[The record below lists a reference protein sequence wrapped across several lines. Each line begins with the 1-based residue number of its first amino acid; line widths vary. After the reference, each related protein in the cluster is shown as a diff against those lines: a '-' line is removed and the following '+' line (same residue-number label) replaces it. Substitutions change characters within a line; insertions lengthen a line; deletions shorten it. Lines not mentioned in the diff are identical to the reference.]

1 MSQPDSVIYGK
12 WQLFQSENFENFMSR
27 LGVSYLVRKLG
38 NKSTPIVTVSKGEDD
53 VLSFKQ
59 ESLVS
64 TSEIK
69 FKLGEQFDEKSAD
82 GRMVKYLPT
91 ILKNKT
97 FRDIFFYRTSL
108 ICIAISHSVW
118 FLLKITYLGMTVS
131 IKHI

>member
-1 MSQPDSVIYGK
+1 
-12 WQLFQSENFENFMSR
+12 MSR

-38 NKSTPIVTVSKGEDD
+38 NKSTPVVTVSKGEDD
-53 VLSFKQ
+53 ILSFKQ

-91 ILKNKT
+91 I
-97 FRDIFFYRTSL
+97 
-108 ICIAISHSVW
+108 
-118 FLLKITYLGMTVS
+118 
-131 IKHI
+131 

>member
-1 MSQPDSVIYGK
+1 MSQPDAVIYGK

-38 NKSTPIVTVSKGEDD
+38 NKSTPVVTVSKGEDD

-91 ILKNKT
+91 ISKNK
-97 FRDIFFYRTSL
+97 I
-108 ICIAISHSVW
+108 
-118 FLLKITYLGMTVS
+118 
-131 IKHI
+131 

>member
-1 MSQPDSVIYGK
+1 MSEVASQSNQTVKEAIMSQPDSVIYGK

-38 NKSTPIVTVSKGEDD
+38 NKSTPVVTVSKGDDD

-82 GRMVKYLPT
+82 GRQVKYLPT
-91 ILKNKT
+91 IFKNN
-97 FRDIFFYRTSL
+97 I
-108 ICIAISHSVW
+108 
-118 FLLKITYLGMTVS
+118 
-131 IKHI
+131 

>member
-12 WQLFQSENFENFMSR
+12 WQLFQSENFEAFMSR

-38 NKSTPIVTVSKGEDD
+38 NKSTPVVTVSKGEDD

-82 GRMVKYLPT
+82 GRMVKYLHT
-91 ILKNKT
+91 ISKNK
-97 FRDIFFYRTSL
+97 
-108 ICIAISHSVW
+108 H
-118 FLLKITYLGMTVS
+118 LKIF
-131 IKHI
+131 

>member
-38 NKSTPIVTVSKGEDD
+38 NKSTPVVTVSKGDD
-53 VLSFKQ
+53 DLLSFKQ

-91 ILKNKT
+91 NFKNN
-97 FRDIFFYRTSL
+97 I
-108 ICIAISHSVW
+108 
-118 FLLKITYLGMTVS
+118 
-131 IKHI
+131 